1 MRTRPVSYSPG
12 AGGVI
17 ESHAFSQAN
26 EKGSKLGPWDAPVL
40 LPLGG
45 EPAPDPRGAKQGGVL
60 LGGVRVAGDRWGPV
74 LQQAGRLPGE
84 LCKLPY
90 PGGLST
96 THPPCPP
103 PCHHPTMKAGR
114 IDPCRAALK
123 TPGSICTELEC

>member
-1 MRTRPVSYSPG
+1 MKAAPSCRPMRKAASWGPG
-12 AGGVI
+12 I
-17 ESHAFSQAN
+17 
-26 EKGSKLGPWDAPVL
+26 PPVL

-45 EPAPDPRGAKQGGVL
+45 EPVPDPRGAKQGGVL

-96 THPPCPP
+96 TRPHPPPAMPP
-103 PCHHPTMKAGR
+103 SHHESREDRPLQGSSE
-114 IDPCRAALK
+114 DP
-123 TPGSICTELEC
+123 GGICTELEC